1 MSIDKLIASIPSQSR
16 ADRVL
21 IRTRAVKLL
30 ESGTE
35 EQKAAAN
42 RLVAAIDDN
51 EDKATAVH
59 SERIRSLTMAQRVVD
74 AFTAAPLT
82 ENQRKIVQALLDNPG
97 ATSTELSSAYGHPGS
112 MIWQMHFGNLCKDR
126 QSDLW
131 PAERSETRDALF
143 YCGILAD
150 IERETSR
157 FTMKPDA
164 AVGFAELGLKARSR

>member
-1 MSIDKLIASIPSQSR
+1 MNIDKLIASIPGQSR
-16 ADRVL
+16 ADRAL
-21 IRTRAVKLL
+21 IRARAVKLL
-30 ESGTE
+30 ESGTG
-35 EQKAAAN
+35 EQKDAAN
-42 RLVAAIDDN
+42 RLVAAIDDH
-51 EDKATAVH
+51 EASTSAAH
-59 SERIRSLTMAQRVVD
+59 SERIRSLAMAQRIVE

-82 ENQRKIVQALLDNPG
+82 ENQRKLVQALLDNPG

-150 IERETSR
+150 IERGTSR
-157 FTMKPDA
+157 FTMKADA
-164 AVGFAELGLKARSR
+164 AVGFAELGLKARTK